1 MRRSLSFGLAG
12 LGLLAVLLSS
22 SAAEAQFSRY
32 YLPIERGVVKSKIE
46 LQTHYSSIENVDSL
60 FFGIAGRYNF
70 GNLAVGLNIPF
81 AQGWFSDLND
91 WQLGDIRL
99 DAKYK
104 VLGIGDTFGLAIF
117 ANFYL
122 PTHSSD
128 STHEWF
134 SVQTGA
140 AASFKLLG
148 FEVGGG
154 IQALGFVIGDNR
166 DDVWK
171 LGAYGFA
178 RVPLLGL
185 IAVALSLEYWNALT
199 DRAVLVG
206 DRSAEFYITP
216 MVEASIMGI
225 HAGIG
230 TRIAVTDDARFEGL
244 GRASLLINVG
254 YSW

>member
-1 MRRSLSFGLAG
+1 MRRSLSLGFAS

-22 SAAEAQFSRY
+22 SAAEAQFARY
-32 YLPIERGVVKSKIE
+32 NLPIERGIVKSKIE
-46 LQTHYSSIENVDSL
+46 LQTHYSSVGEIDSL

-70 GNLAVGLNIPF
+70 GNLAVGLNVPF
-81 AQGWFSDLND
+81 TKGWITDIDD

-104 VLGIGDTFGLAIF
+104 ILGMGDTFGLAIF
-117 ANFYL
+117 GNFYL
-122 PTHSSD
+122 PTHSGD
-128 STHEWF
+128 GTHEF
-134 SVQTGA
+134 FTVQTGA

-154 IQALGFVIGDNR
+154 IQGLGVIIGEGA
-166 DDVWK
+166 DDIWK
-171 LGAYGFA
+171 LGFYGFA
-178 RVPLLGL
+178 RVPLLGF
-185 IAVALSLEYWNALT
+185 IAIAAGLEYWNSLT
-199 DRAVLVG
+199 QDGELN
-206 DRSAEFYITP
+206 EFYLTP
-216 MVEASIMGI
+216 MVEATLLGF

-230 TRIAVTDDARFEGL
+230 TRIAVTDDARIQGL

>member
-12 LGLLAVLLSS
+12 FGLLAVLLSS
-22 SAAEAQFSRY
+22 SAAEAQFARY

-46 LQTHYSSIENVDSL
+46 LQTHYSSVGDTDSI

-70 GNLAVGLNIPF
+70 GSLAVGINVPF
-81 AQGWFSDLND
+81 AQGWLTDLDD

-104 VLGIGDTFGLAIF
+104 VLGMGDTFGLAIF
-117 ANFYL
+117 GNFYL
-122 PTHSSD
+122 PTHSGD
-128 STHEWF
+128 GTHEWF
-134 SVQTGA
+134 TVQTGV

-154 IQALGFVIGDNR
+154 IQAQGLIIGEGG
-166 DDVWK
+166 DDTWR

-178 RVPLLGL
+178 RVPLLGF
-185 IAVALSLEYWNALT
+185 IAIAAGLEYWNSLT
-199 DRAVLVG
+199 HDGELN
-206 DRSAEFYITP
+206 EFYLTP
-216 MVEASIMGI
+216 MVEASFIGL

-230 TRIAVTDDARFEGL
+230 TRIAVTDDARIAGL